1 MDTDMAEQDKTNV
14 QERYKEEYNRYK
26 KQVDKTKNEKKKVA

>member
-1 MDTDMAEQDKTNV
+1 MAEQDKNNNV